1 MAPIESVDARYRRH
15 MSNPDKA
22 PMEWQQ
28 VPTTSDW
35 ALVENGRVLR
45 YVSVREPY
53 TGEPDGIKYQVTGE
67 GHEVSVHDSLDEAFG
82 AAQRTLL

>member
-1 MAPIESVDARYRRH
+1 MSES
-15 MSNPDKA
+15 STA

-35 ALVENGRVLR
+35 MLVQNGKILR

-53 TGEPDGIKYQVTGE
+53 MNEPHGLKYQVTGE

-82 AAQRTLL
+82 AAQRSLL

>member
-1 MAPIESVDARYRRH
+1 
-15 MSNPDKA
+15 
-22 PMEWQQ
+22 MEWQQ

-35 ALVENGRVLR
+35 VLVKDGKVLR

-53 TGEPDGIKYQVTGE
+53 SNEAGNGFKYQVTGE

-82 AAQRTLL
+82 AAQRSL

>member
-1 MAPIESVDARYRRH
+1 
-15 MSNPDKA
+15 
-22 PMEWQQ
+22 MEWQQ

-35 ALVENGRVLR
+35 MLVQNGKTLR

-53 TGEPDGIKYQVTGE
+53 MNEANGLKYQVTGE

-82 AAQRTLL
+82 AAQRSLL

>member
-1 MAPIESVDARYRRH
+1 
-15 MSNPDKA
+15 
-22 PMEWQQ
+22 MEWEQ

-35 ALVENGRVLR
+35 RLVQNGKILR

-53 TGEPDGIKYQVTGE
+53 LHERSGLKYQVTGE

-82 AAQRTLL
+82 AAQRSLLNHPSRGEL